1 MWKKW
6 LTGSEKSKTGVS
18 RQEKVPRHVAII
30 MDGNG
35 RWAKERGLLRT
46 FGHRAGAETLQKI
59 IQTASDIGIE
69 VLTVYAF
76 STENWKRPEEEV
88 GLLMRLIAE
97 YLDSKL
103 AAMHA
108 NQVQLR
114 HLGDLAGLPSA
125 LQLKLTKAME
135 QTRNNTG
142 LVVNLAINYGG
153 RAEILEAVKA
163 LARAVEN
170 GEVRAAEID
179 EDVFAAALYTQGLP
193 DPDLLIRTSGDVRLS
208 NFLLWQT
215 AYTELYFCDV
225 NWPDFTPEHLME
237 AIASFQK
244 RERRFGGLKK

>member
-1 MWKKW
+1 
-6 LTGSEKSKTGVS
+6 
-18 RQEKVPRHVAII
+18 
-30 MDGNG
+30 
-35 RWAKERGLLRT
+35 
-46 FGHRAGAETLQKI
+46 
-59 IQTASDIGIE
+59 
-69 VLTVYAF
+69 
-76 STENWKRPEEEV
+76 
-88 GLLMRLIAE
+88 MRLIAE

-114 HLGDLAGLPSA
+114 HVGDLAGLPPA

-135 QTRNNTG
+135 QTKNNTG

-163 LARAVEN
+163 LARAVEK
-170 GEVRAAEID
+170 GEICADAID
-179 EDVFAAALYTQGLP
+179 EETFGAALYTQGLP

-225 NWPDFTPEHLME
+225 NWPDFTPKHLME
-237 AIASFQK
+237 AIASFQQ

>member
-88 GLLMRLIAE
+88 GLLMRLITE

-153 RAEILEAVKA
+153 RAESL
-163 LARAVEN
+163 
-170 GEVRAAEID
+170 
-179 EDVFAAALYTQGLP
+179 
-193 DPDLLIRTSGDVRLS
+193 
-208 NFLLWQT
+208 
-215 AYTELYFCDV
+215 
-225 NWPDFTPEHLME
+225 
-237 AIASFQK
+237 
-244 RERRFGGLKK
+244 